1 MMMYYKVPETFTL
14 FNQQWQIRTAA
25 KFELENDL
33 GQCRPDQ
40 FEILVNTDQCE
51 ESLRHTLLHE
61 LVHCIEQ
68 KLHLELT
75 ERHVDLI
82 ALGLIDLLSNNPDL
96 LTLFNKEHDE
106 L

>member
-1 MMMYYKVPETFTL
+1 MYYKVPQTFTL
-14 FNQQWQIRTAA
+14 FNQTWQIRTAE
-25 KFELENDL
+25 KFELQDDL

-51 ESLRHTLLHE
+51 ASLRHTLLHE

-82 ALGLIDLLSNNPDL
+82 ALGLIDLFADNPDL
-96 LTLFNKEHDE
+96 LTLFNKE
-106 L
+106 